1 MIEVFKEK
9 FDQRHKIAE
18 KIKKDGKRIIG
29 CFYGSAP
36 KELIHAAGMVPVQL
50 VEDPDYRY
58 ESKSGLPP
66 YLCGMSKN
74 LTGQIY
80 NKVFD
85 YTDGVLISTVCDT
98 NRHVPDIWV
107 ENQVFPKT
115 WIVRA
120 PIKADEA
127 AVSYYAQEVLR
138 LAEELGKLSGKKVT
152 EEDLKESIALYN
164 ENRSLFRKFYEVRP
178 KSDVSAEEAVYVFSS
193 ALVLPVEEHNVLMKK
208 LLANLPPAPVQD
220 RRTKLMLCALNLNM
234 SLEVIRLAEKYGARV
249 VTDDFT
255 HNARYGS
262 EEIEI
267 DGDAFT
273 SLARGYLRKIPL
285 PGMYSFEQRAKTIR
299 DLMEKSQA
307 EGLIYLI
314 QLYCDA
320 YAMEYSVL
328 KEYFDQWPFPH
339 LKIEAEDTPLSIEQL
354 NVRVQSFMESL
365 L

>member
-1 MIEVFKEK
+1 MIEAFKEQ
-9 FDQRHKIAE
+9 FDQRHRIARQL
-18 KIKKDGKRIIG
+18 KKGGKRIIG
-29 CFYGSAP
+29 CFYGSVP

-50 VEDPDYRY
+50 VEDRDFRY
-58 ESKSGLPP
+58 ESRSGLPP

-80 NKVFD
+80 DRVFD
-85 YTDGVLISTVCDT
+85 YVDGVMVSTVCDT

-107 ENQVFPKT
+107 RNKVFPEA

-120 PIKADEA
+120 PIKSDDA
-127 AVSYYAQEVLR
+127 AVRYYTREMRR
-138 LAEELGKLSGKKVT
+138 LAEELGGLSGKEVT
-152 EEDLKESIALYN
+152 EENLRDSIALYN
-164 ENRSLFRKFYEVRP
+164 ENRSLFGKFYEVRP
-178 KSDVSAEEAVYVFSS
+178 GSAVSAEEAVYVFGA
-193 ALVLPVEEHNVLMKK
+193 ALVLPVEEHNALMKK
-208 LLANLPPAPVQD
+208 LLADLPAAPVQD
-220 RRTKLMLCALNLNM
+220 RRTRLMLCALNINM
-234 SLEVIRLAEKYGARV
+234 SLEVICLAEKYGARV
-249 VTDDFT
+249 VADDFT

-267 DGDAFT
+267 DGDVFT

-285 PGMYSFEQRAKTIR
+285 PGMYAIEQRAKYIK
-299 DLMEKSQA
+299 DLMEKSKA
-307 EGLIYLI
+307 EGLIYLL

-328 KEYFDQWPFPH
+328 KEYFDRWDLPH
-339 LKIEAEDTPLSIEQL
+339 LKIEAEDTPLSVEQL